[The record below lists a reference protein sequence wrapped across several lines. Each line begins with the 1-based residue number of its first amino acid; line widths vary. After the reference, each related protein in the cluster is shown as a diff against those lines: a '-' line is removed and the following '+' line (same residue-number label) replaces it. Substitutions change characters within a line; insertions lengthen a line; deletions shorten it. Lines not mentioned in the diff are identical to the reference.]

1 MIPCKFGVNC
11 TRPDCMFTHPSKGWT
26 PTGGG
31 AGSISVRFNPDAK
44 PFIPKGAAAPV
55 ILDTSSQPSSPTE
68 ATKTLK
74 PGDEPAAAPAAEEQ
88 KAAEL
93 VAAV

>member
-1 MIPCKFGVNC
+1 
-11 TRPDCMFTHPSKGWT
+11 MFTHPPKGWA

-44 PFIPKGAAAPV
+44 PFVPKGAAAPV
-55 ILDTSSQPSSPTE
+55 ILDTSSQPSSPAE
-68 ATKTLK
+68 ATKTLN
-74 PGDEPAAAPAAEEQ
+74 PGDEPAAVPATEEQ

>member
-1 MIPCKFGVNC
+1 
-11 TRPDCMFTHPSKGWT
+11 MFTHPPKGWT

-44 PFIPKGAAAPV
+44 PFVPKGAAVPV
-55 ILDTSSQPSSPTE
+55 ILETSPQPSPTE
-68 ATKTLK
+68 ATKNLK
-74 PGDEPAAAPAAEEQ
+74 AGDEPAAVPAAEEQ
-88 KAAEL
+88 KTAGL

>member
-1 MIPCKFGVNC
+1 M
-11 TRPDCMFTHPSKGWT
+11 
-26 PTGGG
+26 GGG

-44 PFIPKGAAAPV
+44 PFVPKGAAAPV
-55 ILDTSSQPSSPTE
+55 ILETSSQLSSPTE
-68 ATKTLK
+68 ATKSLK

-93 VAAV
+93 VAAI

>member
-1 MIPCKFGVNC
+1 
-11 TRPDCMFTHPSKGWT
+11 MFTHPPKGWT
-26 PTGGG
+26 QTGGG
-31 AGSISVRFNPDAK
+31 TGNISVRFNPDAK
-44 PFIPKGAAAPV
+44 PFVPKGAAAPV

-74 PGDEPAAAPAAEEQ
+74 SGDELAAAPAAEEQ
-88 KAAEL
+88 KAVEL